1 MDRPTARFN
10 TAPGRLIAETTVVPL
25 LNRPLPLLKR
35 RIPLPF
41 FIGRLG
47 LGSPIVFLP
56 PAPPVHSERIVEML
70 SETGSLVRYEVLET
84 GHLGN
89 AEVYERF
96 NEELAQVLESARQPV
111 EAVG

>member
-1 MDRPTARFN
+1 
-10 TAPGRLIAETTVVPL
+10 LQVVPAIARDGARL
-25 LNRPLPLLKR
+25 RVHAYGPADGQVQHRTRSADRRDHRRAAAERPLPLLKR

-70 SETGSLVRYEVLET
+70 SETGSLVRY
-84 GHLGN
+84 
-89 AEVYERF
+89 
-96 NEELAQVLESARQPV
+96 
-111 EAVG
+111 

>member
-1 MDRPTARFN
+1 
-10 TAPGRLIAETTVVPL
+10 
-25 LNRPLPLLKR
+25 
-35 RIPLPF
+35 
-41 FIGRLG
+41 
-47 LGSPIVFLP
+47 
-56 PAPPVHSERIVEML
+56 
-70 SETGSLVRYEVLET
+70 VLET